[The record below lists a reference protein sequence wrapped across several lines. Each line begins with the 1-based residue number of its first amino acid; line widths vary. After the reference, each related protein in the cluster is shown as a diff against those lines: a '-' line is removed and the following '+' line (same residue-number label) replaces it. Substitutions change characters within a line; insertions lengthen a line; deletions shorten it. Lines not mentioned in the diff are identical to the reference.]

1 MDIGLKLCV
10 IHLISTLLKGRNMRN
25 HWKCPYCSNHSVID
39 GHSRSNGRMDFN
51 NSNRL
56 GALILTTQSITCKNP
71 ACREF
76 TISAALSYAKPSF
89 IGQTAE
95 VGETIQAWTLKP
107 QSLAKPL
114 PDYIPQAIRKDY
126 EEACSIASLSPK
138 ASATLA
144 RRCLQGMIRDF
155 WGVSGKRNLFEEIN
169 AIEDKIDSSVW
180 KAIDAV
186 RTIGNIGAHMEKD
199 INIIVEVEK
208 DEADLLIQLIELLL
222 EEWYINRH
230 QREQRLASIE
240 EIGIGKQLERKPD
253 LE

>member
-10 IHLISTLLKGRNMRN
+10 LHFILTLLKGRNMRN
-25 HWKCPYCSNHSVID
+25 HWKCPYCSNHSVVD
-39 GHSRSNGRMDFN
+39 GHSRTDERMDFN
-51 NSNRL
+51 NNNKL
-56 GALILTTQSITCKNP
+56 GALVLTTQSITCKNP

-76 TISAALSYAKPSF
+76 TITAALNYSKPAYA
-89 IGQTAE
+89 GQRRE
-95 VGETIQAWTLKP
+95 IGETIQAWTLKP

-114 PDYIPQAIRKDY
+114 PEYIPQAIRKDY
-126 EEACSIASLSPK
+126 EEACSIVSLSPK

-155 WGVSGKRNLFEEIN
+155 WEVSGKRNLFEEIN
-169 AIEDKIDSSVW
+169 AIEHKVDSSVW

-199 INIIVEVEK
+199 INIIIEVEK

-230 QREQRLASIE
+230 QREQRLASIQ
-240 EIGIGKQLERKPD
+240 EIGIEKKLERKPN

>member
-10 IHLISTLLKGRNMRN
+10 LHFILTLLKGRNMRN
-25 HWKCPYCSNHSVID
+25 HWKCPYCSNHSVVD
-39 GHSRSNGRMDFN
+39 GYSRTDERMDFN
-51 NSNRL
+51 NNNKL
-56 GALILTTQSITCKNP
+56 GALVLTTQSITCKNP

-76 TISAALSYAKPSF
+76 TITAALNYSKPAYA
-89 IGQTAE
+89 GQRRE
-95 VGETIQAWTLKP
+95 IGETIQAWTLKP

-126 EEACSIASLSPK
+126 EEACSIVSLSPK

-155 WGVSGKRNLFEEIN
+155 WEVSGKRNLFEEIN
-169 AIEDKIDSSVW
+169 AIEHKVDSSVW

-199 INIIVEVEK
+199 INIIIEVEK

-230 QREQRLASIE
+230 QREQRLASIQ
-240 EIGIGKQLERKPD
+240 EIGIEKKLERKPN

>member
-10 IHLISTLLKGRNMRN
+10 LHFILTLLKGRNMRN

-39 GHSRSNGRMDFN
+39 GHSKTDERMDFHN
-51 NSNRL
+51 NNKL
-56 GALILTTQSITCKNP
+56 GRLILTTQSITCKNP
-71 ACREF
+71 ECREF
-76 TISAALSYAKPSF
+76 TITAALSYCKPTVAGHPGF
-89 IGQTAE
+89 I
-95 VGETIQAWTLKP
+95 GETIQTWTLKP

-126 EEACSIASLSPK
+126 EEACSIVSLSPK

-155 WGVSGKRNLFEEIN
+155 WEVSGKRNLFEEIN
-169 AIEDKIDSSVW
+169 AIEHKVDSSVW

-208 DEADLLIQLIELLL
+208 DEADLLIHLIELLL

-230 QREQRLASIE
+230 QREQRLASIK
-240 EIGIGKQLERKPD
+240 EIGIEKQLDRKPN

>member
-10 IHLISTLLKGRNMRN
+10 LHFILTLLKGRNMRN

-39 GHSRSNGRMDFN
+39 GHSKTDERMDFHN
-51 NSNRL
+51 NNKL
-56 GALILTTQSITCKNP
+56 GRLILTTQSITCKNP
-71 ACREF
+71 ECREF
-76 TISAALSYAKPSF
+76 TITAALSYSKPT
-89 IGQTAE
+89 IAGHPGLI
-95 VGETIQAWTLKP
+95 GETIQTWTLKP

-126 EEACSIASLSPK
+126 EEACSIVSLSPK

-155 WGVSGKRNLFEEIN
+155 WEVSGKRNLFEEIN
-169 AIEDKIDSSVW
+169 AIEHKVDSSVW

-208 DEADLLIQLIELLL
+208 DEADLLIHLIELLL

-230 QREQRLASIE
+230 QREQRLASIK
-240 EIGIGKQLERKPD
+240 EIGIEKQLDRKPN